1 MQAIFSV
8 FTVVLMVGLIGLAL
22 TFGMALLLWFM
33 LFALVVSGIVMAKQ
47 LWYRLRY
54 GKMPPQESNAPAGVT
69 VIEVDYTDIT
79 HHK

>member
-8 FTVVLMVGLIGLAL
+8 FTVLLMVGLIGLAL

-33 LFALVVSGIVMAKQ
+33 LFALVVSAFVMARQ
-47 LWYRLRY
+47 FWYRLRY
-54 GKMPPQESNAPAGVT
+54 GKPPVQEDAAPPGIT

-79 HHK
+79 HNK

>member
-8 FTVVLMVGLIGLAL
+8 FTVALMVGLIGLAL

-33 LFALVVSGIVMAKQ
+33 LFAFVVSLFVMARQ
-47 LWYRLRY
+47 FWYRLRY
-54 GKMPPQESNAPAGVT
+54 GKPMPQENTTPAGIT
-69 VIEVDYTDIT
+69 VIEVDYKDIT